1 MLSVRRSRARS
12 PAERVIE
19 TACVCSGM
27 PAMPVMRANISAWVR
42 PAAHIGWAMPSQDCL
57 YIRLSDYFEARRY
70 TPDRDHAS
78 KVLADEE
85 KAAQSAGACRPE
97 QEGGADDQGR

>member
-1 MLSVRRSRARS
+1 MLSVRRSRARP

-27 PAMPVMRANISAWVR
+27 PAMPVMRATISARVR
-42 PAAHIGWAMPSQDCL
+42 SAGHIGWAMPSQDCL
-57 YIRLSDYFEARRY
+57 NIRLSEYFEARRH

-78 KVLADEE
+78 KVLADE

-97 QEGGADDQGR
+97 REGGADDQGR

>member
-27 PAMPVMRANISAWVR
+27 PAMPVMRATISARVR
-42 PAAHIGWAMPSQDCL
+42 PAAHIGWVMPSQDYL

-70 TPDRDHAS
+70 TPDGGHAS
-78 KVLADEE
+78 EVLADE
-85 KAAQSAGACRPE
+85 KVAQSAGACRPE
-97 QEGGADDQGR
+97 QKGGADDQGR

>member
-1 MLSVRRSRARS
+1 MLSVRRSRARP

-27 PAMPVMRANISAWVR
+27 PAMPVMRANISARVR
-42 PAAHIGWAMPSQDCL
+42 SAGHIGWAMPSQDCL
-57 YIRLSDYFEARRY
+57 YIRLSDYFEARRH

-78 KVLADEE
+78 KVLADE
-85 KAAQSAGACRPE
+85 KVAQSAGACRPE